1 MRFLAL
7 VEGAEMNRDRPVERR
22 TVFVCSVKLFLNF
35 KDLYVAMLS
44 VGKGDTHCLGP
55 LLHCYESLSGPQLQ
69 DCRVARVS
77 WQTPTE
83 ALPSP
88 VQESSLTGLET
99 GIGPG

>member
-1 MRFLAL
+1 MNQDRLA
-7 VEGAEMNRDRPVERR
+7 ERR
-22 TVFVCSVKLFLNF
+22 TIFVCSVKLFLNF
-35 KDLYVAMLS
+35 NMQDSYDAKLS

-83 ALPSP
+83 TLPCP
-88 VQESSLTGLET
+88 VRESSLTGLET
-99 GIGPG
+99 GIGPS

>member
-1 MRFLAL
+1 
-7 VEGAEMNRDRPVERR
+7 MNRDRLVERSTIEVR
-22 TVFVCSVKLFLNF
+22 SVKLFLNF
-35 KDLYVAMLS
+35 DMQDLYVATLS
-44 VGKGDTHCLGP
+44 VGKGDTHRLGQ

-99 GIGPG
+99 GIGWS